1 MKTVF
6 FKYQIQASA
15 EIFWLT
21 GHNLR
26 VLIAPTS
33 AQVYYKKKKQNQ
45 IANHHY
51 VMFCGLV
58 CEGFFFFFLTISVF
72 IIRLVTWNRT
82 LAECI
87 SPVCY

>member
-1 MKTVF
+1 MKTAF
-6 FKYQIQASA
+6 FKYQIQASV

-33 AQVYYKKKKQNQ
+33 AQVYYKKKKNQ
-45 IANHHY
+45 ITNHHY

-58 CEGFFFFFLTISVF
+58 CEGVFFGFFFYHFSVYYTPSD
-72 IIRLVTWNRT
+72 LEQDT
-82 LAECI
+82 
-87 SPVCY
+87 S